1 MFSPVQNITKQHAIR
16 VVQQIHATL
25 LLALPAL
32 YCIVYS
38 AIQPLKSASV
48 LNKISFSFSILCG
61 AGSLQLSGVRL
72 SVCPSVC
79 PIRLRVCCCGPGR
92 QETSIDCCTTGGLA
106 VSSSSSGL
114 GQRHVVSCQA
124 IIIKFC
130 LDKEL
135 LLYT

>member
-1 MFSPVQNITKQHAIR
+1 VFSPVQNITKQHAIR

-92 QETSIDCCTTGGLA
+92 QETSIDCCTAGGLA